1 MGIFLSHLGFAKL
14 GAWSVSVF
22 FILSGFVMYYSYENK
37 TLHSSIK
44 DDVLFAIN
52 KIKRLY
58 PLHLLMLIAAL
69 VFMAASFFLYSD
81 RSFNVILSDTLQ
93 ISLNAML
100 LQSFVPREE
109 YYFSLNS
116 VSWYLSVSLFLYFSF
131 PFIMSKVKACK
142 SPKAALIKIGILY
155 VLLFVLSGMS
165 QVIGFS
171 KEFQTWLTYINPL
184 FRVFDFVIGI
194 YLGFIYLNKTT
205 SRGGTTVECISL
217 LLIIITYL
225 IHINNDIAWFND
237 TLLNIPSAGIFI
249 YVLACRKGLISKCI
263 ENKLF
268 LFLGEISPFGFLI
281 HQMVIRYYD
290 SFSKHVFASANNKII
305 RCFTC
310 IFVTIIASL
319 LWKQID
325 IKLNK
330 RTVKR

>member
-1 MGIFLSHLGFAKL
+1 MKKKIQTLQSLRGLAFMGIFLSHLGFAKL

-205 SRGGTTVECISL
+205 SRGGGYNCRVYFTL
-217 LLIIITYL
+217 AYNHYLFDTYKQR
-225 IHINNDIAWFND
+225 
-237 TLLNIPSAGIFI
+237 
-249 YVLACRKGLISKCI
+249 YC
-263 ENKLF
+263 
-268 LFLGEISPFGFLI
+268 
-281 HQMVIRYYD
+281 MV
-290 SFSKHVFASANNKII
+290 
-305 RCFTC
+305 
-310 IFVTIIASL
+310 
-319 LWKQID
+319 
-325 IKLNK
+325 
-330 RTVKR
+330 

>member
-1 MGIFLSHLGFAKL
+1 MQKTKIQTLQSLRGLAFMGIFFSHLGFAKL

-22 FILSGFVMYYSYENK
+22 FILSGFVMYYSYVNK
-37 TLHSSIK
+37 SLSCSIK
-44 DDVLFAIN
+44 DNVLFAI
-52 KIKRLY
+52 KKVRCLY

-69 VFMAASFFLYSD
+69 VFMVANFFLYSD
-81 RSFNVILSDTLQ
+81 RSSNVIISDILQ

-100 LQSFVPREE
+100 LQSFAPREE
-109 YYFSLNS
+109 FYFSLNS

-205 SRGGTTVECISL
+205 SRGGGGYNCRVYFTL
-217 LLIIITYL
+217 AYNHYLFDTYKQR
-225 IHINNDIAWFND
+225 
-237 TLLNIPSAGIFI
+237 
-249 YVLACRKGLISKCI
+249 YC
-263 ENKLF
+263 
-268 LFLGEISPFGFLI
+268 
-281 HQMVIRYYD
+281 MV
-290 SFSKHVFASANNKII
+290 
-305 RCFTC
+305 
-310 IFVTIIASL
+310 
-319 LWKQID
+319 
-325 IKLNK
+325 
-330 RTVKR
+330 

>member
-1 MGIFLSHLGFAKL
+1 MQKQKIQTLQSLRGLAFMGIFLSHLGLAKL

-69 VFMAASFFLYSD
+69 VFMVTGFFLYSN
-81 RSFNVILSDTLQ
+81 RSAEVIFSDILQ
-93 ISLNAML
+93 ICLNIML

-109 YYFSLNS
+109 FYFSLNS

-205 SRGGTTVECISL
+205 SRGGVQ
-217 LLIIITYL
+217 
-225 IHINNDIAWFND
+225 
-237 TLLNIPSAGIFI
+237 P
-249 YVLACRKGLISKCI
+249 
-263 ENKLF
+263 
-268 LFLGEISPFGFLI
+268 
-281 HQMVIRYYD
+281 
-290 SFSKHVFASANNKII
+290 
-305 RCFTC
+305 
-310 IFVTIIASL
+310 
-319 LWKQID
+319 
-325 IKLNK
+325 
-330 RTVKR
+330 